1 MNGDEHAVCLII
13 NMSYQYL
20 PFGSGDAPGKLVFHK
35 ALN

>member
-1 MNGDEHAVCLII
+1 MVMNMPCLII
-13 NMSYQYL
+13 NTSYQYL